1 MPKLYLVP
9 NTINEANA
17 NCLPDYIARAIK
29 DVRVFFVEGPKSGRR
44 LLKSL
49 DAQFPLGDCRFFDLN
64 EHSNPK
70 QVQEYAKILK
80 EGDCAIISEAGC
92 PCVADPGAD
101 LVFLAHQNK
110 IEIIPLVGP
119 SSILLALMASGLN
132 GQNFAFN
139 GYLPKDRKERIQ
151 KIRMLENRSLKEKQ
165 TQIFMEAPYR
175 NQNILEDILAVAQD
189 KTCLCIACDVTGPH
203 QIIKTMSIKEW
214 KKVPLDFDKKPALFL
229 IDAGSI

>member
-9 NTINEANA
+9 NSINEEGGNL
-17 NCLPDYIARAIK
+17 LPAYIAQEIK
-29 DVRVFFVEGPKSGRR
+29 DIRIFFVEEPKSARR

-49 DAQFPLGDCRFFDLN
+49 NAQFPLADCRFFDLN

-70 QVQEYAKILK
+70 QIQEYHKILK
-80 EGDCAIISEAGC
+80 ESDSAIISEAGC

-101 LVFLAHQNK
+101 LVLLAHQNN

-119 SSILLALMASGLN
+119 SSIILALMASGLS

-139 GYLPKDRKERIQ
+139 GYLPKDRQARAE
-151 KIRMLENRSLKEKQ
+151 KIRSLEERSFKEKQ

-175 NQNILEDILAVAQD
+175 NQNILEDILAIAQEA
-189 KTCLCIACDVTGPH
+189 TRLCIACDITGAG
-203 QIIKTMSIKEW
+203 QFIKTMSIKEW
-214 KKVPLDFDKKPALFL
+214 KKAPVNIDKKPALFL
-229 IDAGSI
+229 LQKI